1 MSYIPKITIDDL
13 NLTLYDPTIPIK
25 YGFGFWIT
33 IFILFLFVS
42 IGLFYP
48 ISETIKK

>member
-1 MSYIPKITIDDL
+1 MSYIPKITIDDM
-13 NLTLYDPTIPIK
+13 NVTLYDPTISTE

-42 IGLFYP
+42 MSLFYP